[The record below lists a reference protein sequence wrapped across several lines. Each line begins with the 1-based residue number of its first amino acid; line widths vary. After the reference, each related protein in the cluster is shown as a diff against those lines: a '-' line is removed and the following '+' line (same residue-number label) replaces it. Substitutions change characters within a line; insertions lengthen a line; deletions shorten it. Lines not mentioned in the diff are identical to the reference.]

1 MPISL
6 KNAANAAVVYNP
18 LRSEG
23 SKTLYIGV
31 SHSDIAKDQL
41 SLSTTAPKRSANS
54 YGNRRATFNVVRTVT
69 VGTPMGA
76 TESKDAKLELN
87 SSLPVGMS
95 DAEVDELFARAV
107 SLAKADYKSL
117 AVTGKTQF

>member
-6 KNAANAAVVYNP
+6 KNAANAAVIYNP

-69 VGTPMGA
+69 VGTPVVQPNPR
-76 TESKDAKLELN
+76 TQN
-87 SSLPVGMS
+87 SNSTVVYLLG
-95 DAEVDELFARAV
+95 
-107 SLAKADYKSL
+107 
-117 AVTGKTQF
+117 

>member
-1 MPISL
+1 MPINL
-6 KNAANAAVVYNP
+6 KNAANAAVIYNP

-41 SLSTTAPKRSANS
+41 SLSTTAPKRSASS

-69 VGTPMGA
+69 VGTPVGT

>member
-6 KNAANAAVVYNP
+6 KNAANAAVIYNP

-41 SLSTTAPKRSANS
+41 SLSTTAPKRSASS

-69 VGTPMGA
+69 VGTPVGT